1 MFNGGLR
8 FFVLQDAKFYSI
20 GAKFDKG
27 FSNKGK
33 SLVVQ
38 FSVKHEQDIDCGGG
52 YIKVKFILLIFF
64 FFADLANVTTF
75 FHFTS
80 FQNGFL
86 FFL

>member
-1 MFNGGLR
+1 MNLLSLSFIL
-8 FFVLQDAKFYSI
+8 LQDAKFYSI

-52 YIKVKFILLIFF
+52 YIKVNFIFLSGFF
-64 FFADLANVTTF
+64 
-75 FHFTS
+75 S
-80 FQNGFL
+80 FMSTRYTI
-86 FFL
+86 